1 MPTNARQAGADEG
14 AVNNTPKNGG
24 VEEVAM
30 LVEDIEEGVDA
41 ATLEQRYRRDLAS
54 RIDRL
59 GVETVA
65 DATDID
71 AERLERVDDPGTP
84 LTLQEVT
91 AILAVDSDRSAEA
104 IMQDVRDH
112 LMLEMSSAVVD
123 VDALAV
129 KLDGDL
135 EPRDYQQM
143 IEGRME
149 MPLTVYARVYRY
161 VQSENPF

>member
-1 MPTNARQAGADEG
+1 M
-14 AVNNTPKNGG
+14 NGG

-59 GVETVA
+59 GVDTVA
-65 DATDID
+65 EATAID
-71 AERLERVDDPGTP
+71 ADRLERVEDPGTP
-84 LTLQEVT
+84 LTLKEVT
-91 AILAVDSDRSAEA
+91 AILAVDGDRTAAA

-112 LMLEMSSAVVD
+112 LMLQMSSSVVD
-123 VDALAV
+123 VDALATA
-129 KLDGDL
+129 LEGDL

-143 IEGRME
+143 IEGRMA
-149 MPLTVYARVYRY
+149 MPLSVYARIYRH